1 MLVKGQVINNQ
12 YELVEE
18 LGAGLSAKVWRAK
31 LLTTDDYFVLKIFNL
46 SHPKRKQDFA
56 NEWEVMQQ
64 FHLKQDTYVHFGFQA
79 FTAFDDS
86 LGIIVSNWAKYGT
99 LADLLENV
107 RASKESLSLQE
118 TQELMLK
125 IISGLESIHQ
135 KKNLSGQDLVHRD
148 LKPANILLKEKTEP
162 LIADFAISSWV
173 DSERIT
179 ENPIGAIEYMSP
191 EALEGQVSQMIDI
204 WACGA
209 IFYELLTTQQ
219 LYSRVKWPSPT
230 LLMREICDLKKAAPI
245 EFPENIPLE
254 IKNIIS
260 KALSKNTRNRYNC
273 ALEMKKALALSI
285 EKKIDIFNNVLDL
298 SASQQSTDLLEK
310 KVDRPLFNKIALAVI
325 LVVSLL
331 STVTYIYLNNYPS
344 IDIKP
349 ANWIAAP
356 PPKDLITPYLP
367 PGMILIPS
375 GRFLMGTDILTIS
388 DVYERPE
395 REVSINA
402 FYLDVME
409 VTNQQFQAFLKA
421 NANNPLLK
429 RWETWT
435 FKKEESD
442 YPITNVTF
450 KEAEAY
456 AKWLGKRL
464 PTEAEW
470 EYAARGN
477 NIGTVK
483 YLYPWGDQAK
493 EIYRHANSQET
504 GKDRPNKIGSYPTG
518 KSPFGVLDLA
528 GNVAEWTTSCYQKN
542 NIKPLENNNCPDIE
556 KIFRGGS
563 YHDSSSYILTTRR
576 FWLGQLNS
584 SQRQKEILRTIGF
597 RCAQDFL
604 SK

>member
-31 LLTTDDYFVLKIFNL
+31 LLKTDDYFVLKIFNL

-64 FHLKQDTYVHFGFQA
+64 FNLKQDIYVHFGFQA
-79 FTAFDDS
+79 FTAFDDT
-86 LGIIVSNWAKYGT
+86 LGVIVSNWAKYGT
-99 LADLLENV
+99 LADLLENI
-107 RASKESLSLQE
+107 RASKENLSYKE

-148 LKPANILLKEKTEP
+148 LKPANILLKEKAEP

-191 EALEGQVSQMIDI
+191 EALEGQVSQAIDI

-209 IFYELLTTQQ
+209 IFYELVTTQQ

-230 LLMREICDLKKAAPI
+230 LLMREICDLKKVVPI
-245 EFPENIPLE
+245 EFPENIPKE

-260 KALSKNTRNRYNC
+260 KALSKNIADRYNS
-273 ALEMKKALALSI
+273 ALEMKKALLLATS
-285 EKKIDIFNNVLDL
+285 EKIDIFNNVLDL
-298 SASQQSTDLLEK
+298 SASQQSTSFPEK
-310 KVDRPLFNKIALAVI
+310 KVSKSSINKIALAII
-325 LVVSLL
+325 LIISLL
-331 STVTYIYLNNYPS
+331 STATYIYLNDYPV
-344 IDIKP
+344 INIKP
-349 ANWIAAP
+349 ANWMAAV
-356 PPKDLITPYLP
+356 PPKDLITAYLP

-375 GRFLMGTDILTIS
+375 GRFLMGTDNLAIS

-395 REVSINA
+395 REVSVSA

-429 RWETWT
+429 RWESWT
-435 FKKEESD
+435 FKEEESD

-450 KEAEAY
+450 SEAEAY

-470 EYAARGN
+470 EYAARGDN
-477 NIGTVK
+477 SGTVK

-504 GKDRPNKIGSYPTG
+504 GRNRPNKIGSYTTG
-518 KSPFGVLDLA
+518 KSPFGILDLA
-528 GNVAEWTTSCYQKN
+528 GNVAEWTTNCYQKN
-542 NIKPLENNNCPDIE
+542 TVKPSENNDCPDIE

-563 YHDSSSYILTTRR
+563 YHDTASYILTTRR

-604 SK
+604 PK

>member
-31 LLTTDDYFVLKIFNL
+31 LLTTNEYFVLKIFNL
-46 SHPKRKQDFA
+46 SHPKRKLDFA

-64 FHLKQDTYVHFGFQA
+64 FHLQQDSCVHFGFES
-79 FTAFDDS
+79 FTAFNDS
-86 LGIIVSNWAKYGT
+86 LGVIVSNWAKYGT

-107 RASKESLSLQE
+107 RVGKESLSLQE
-118 TQELMLK
+118 TQKLMLK
-125 IISGLESIHQ
+125 IVSGLESIHQ
-135 KKNLSGQDLVHRD
+135 KKSLSGQDLVHRD

-191 EALEGQVSQMIDI
+191 EALEGKVSQAIDI
-204 WACGA
+204 WACGV
-209 IFYELLTTQQ
+209 IFYELLTAKQ

-230 LLMREICDLKKAAPI
+230 LLMREICDLTKAAPI
-245 EFPENIPLE
+245 EFPENIPEE
-254 IKNIIS
+254 IKNVIT
-260 KALSKNTRNRYNC
+260 KALSKNITDRYNS
-273 ALEMKKALALSI
+273 ALEMKKALILATS
-285 EKKIDIFNNVLDL
+285 EKIDIFNNVLDL
-298 SASQQSTDLLEK
+298 SASQQAINFPEK
-310 KVDRPLFNKIALAVI
+310 KVSKLSINKIALAIIVI
-325 LVVSLL
+325 ISVLFTAS
-331 STVTYIYLNNYPS
+331 YIYLNDYSTIN
-344 IDIKP
+344 IKP
-349 ANWIAAP
+349 ANWVAAP
-356 PPKDLITPYLP
+356 PAKDLITDYLP

-375 GRFLMGTDILTIS
+375 GRFLMGTDNLAIS

-421 NANNPLLK
+421 NINNPQLK
-429 RWETWT
+429 RWQNWT
-435 FKKEESD
+435 FKEEEAD

-450 KEAEAY
+450 SEAEAY

-470 EYAARGN
+470 EYAARGDN
-477 NIGTVK
+477 SGTLK
-483 YLYPWGDQAK
+483 YLYPWGDQVK
-493 EIYRHANSQET
+493 EIYKFANSQET
-504 GKDRPNKIGSYPTG
+504 GRDRPNKVGSYPTG

-528 GNVAEWTTSCYQKN
+528 GNVAEWTTTCYQKN
-542 NIKPLENNNCPDIE
+542 NIKPLENNDCPDIE

-563 YHDSSSYILTTRR
+563 YHDSASYILTTRR

-584 SQRQKEILRTIGF
+584 SQRQKEILKTIGF

-604 SK
+604 PK